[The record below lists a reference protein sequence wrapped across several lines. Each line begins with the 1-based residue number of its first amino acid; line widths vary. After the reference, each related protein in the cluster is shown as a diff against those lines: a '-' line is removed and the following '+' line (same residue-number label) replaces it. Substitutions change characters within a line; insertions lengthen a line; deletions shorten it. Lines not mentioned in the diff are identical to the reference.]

1 MRRAAERSSTDE
13 LRLALPSKGMED
25 DTLAFLAACGLQ
37 VERSN
42 PRQYRA
48 ALRNPPGVTVLF
60 QRAGD
65 IFDKVD
71 EGSVDLGITGYDIVA
86 EHQREDDAVAVLYR
100 ELGYGRCSL
109 VLAVPDGWLDVATIA
124 DLAEVA
130 TALRGRGGELRVATK
145 YPNLARQFLYQHGI
159 NHFSVVGSQGAL
171 EAAPTLGYGDIVA
184 DLMTSGVTLRE
195 NRLKTIAGGT
205 ILRSQAC
212 LIGNRR
218 QLAPSEAKL
227 QSTRAILEL
236 IEAYQRGRGYASL
249 TGNVRGESEE
259 AVARRIT
266 AHEDIAGLRG
276 PTIARVYPKAGGE
289 RDWYAVT
296 VVVHRDLL
304 LSAIEHLRKAGAADI
319 TVADVHYVFEH
330 RSWSFEAL
338 QRQLGAR
345 LQGDA
350 RARDGT
356 FLKEGAG
363 LPPAD
368 SDDAALE
375 HAVED
380 DETVEPLA
388 PRPILT

>member
-1 MRRAAERSSTDE
+1 MARLAERPSADE

-25 DTLAFLAACGLQ
+25 QTLTFLAACGLS
-37 VERSN
+37 VDRSN

-60 QRAGD
+60 QRAAD

-71 EGSVDLGITGYDIVA
+71 EGSVDLGVTGYDIVA
-86 EHQREDDAVAVLYR
+86 EHQREDDDVVVLYR

-109 VLAVPDGWLDVATIA
+109 VLAVPDGWLDVASIA

-130 TALRGRGGELRVATK
+130 TALRARSGELRVATK
-145 YPNLARQFLYQHGI
+145 YPNLTRQFLYQHGI
-159 NHFSVVGSQGAL
+159 NYFTVVGSQGAL
-171 EAAPTLGYGDIVA
+171 EAAPTMGYGDVVS

-205 ILRSQAC
+205 ILSSEAC

-218 QLAPSEAKL
+218 QLAQNETKL
-227 QSTRAILEL
+227 QRTRAILEQ
-236 IEAYQRGRGYASL
+236 IEAYLRGRNYASL

-259 AVARRIT
+259 AVARRVT

-289 RDWYAVT
+289 RDWFAVT
-296 VVVHRDLL
+296 VVVRRDLL
-304 LSAIEHLRKAGAADI
+304 LPAIEHLRKAGAADI
-319 TVADVHYVFEH
+319 TVADIHYVFEH

-338 QRQLGAR
+338 QRHLGTRAR
-345 LQGDA
+345 GSGRGRDDGDA
-350 RARDGT
+350 
-356 FLKEGAG
+356 AG
-363 LPPAD
+363 LA
-368 SDDAALE
+368 AALPG
-375 HAVED
+375 VP
-380 DETVEPLA
+380 EPA
-388 PRPILT
+388 GKQ